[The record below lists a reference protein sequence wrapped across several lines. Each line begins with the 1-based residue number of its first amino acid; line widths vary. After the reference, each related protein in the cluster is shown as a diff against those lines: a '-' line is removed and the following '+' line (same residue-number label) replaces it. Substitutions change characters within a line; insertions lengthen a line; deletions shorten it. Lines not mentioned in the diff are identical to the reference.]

1 MKLDDD
7 VHNRVLRAFP
17 DLMAGRWQYRG
28 YTVHAT
34 DRGIRYDLRFEA
46 FIVDKLAFAKI
57 EVPAS
62 ELDQRRL
69 DLADLV
75 MSRLAEVERRLVE
88 VRQRQLVAA

>member
-1 MKLDDD
+1 MNLDDD
-7 VHNRVLRAFP
+7 VHARVLRAFP

-28 YTVHAT
+28 YTVHVT
-34 DRGIRYDLRFEA
+34 NRGMRYDLRFEA

-62 ELDQRRL
+62 ELDQRRF

-75 MSRLAEVERRLVE
+75 MSRLAEAERRLIE
-88 VRQRQLVAA
+88 IRHRRLVAA